1 MLTKNQ
7 IITAEI
13 TDITSEGSGVCR
25 ADGFAVFVPDTAVG
39 DVAEVRIVKVLKS
52 YAYGIIEKLIT
63 PSSDRVTPE
72 CPHYK
77 KCGGCVFMHIS
88 YEAECRIKSQIVSD
102 AFTRIGHLAPAE
114 TLPIFGA
121 EETEGYRNK
130 AQYPYADYKYQD
142 GKVFPEFGFYAPR
155 SHRLV
160 PVTYCDL
167 QPFVF
172 GDILR
177 LCREELGSGELPC
190 ITPYNEENGSG
201 VLRHIYIR
209 QGFHSKEIMVC
220 FITAKDSS
228 QIRTALT
235 TLGNTVIR
243 NFPDVRSVML
253 NVNPLKTNVILGD
266 KTVCLLGNPVIAD
279 TLCGVPV
286 TLSPQSFYQVNT
298 AQAERLFA
306 EAKRLAAPK
315 KDELLLDL
323 YCGAGAIGLSM
334 ADSVDRVIGVEV
346 VPQAIEDAKANAERA
361 GIKNA
366 EFYAGDAGEIAARFA
381 AEGKAPDIIVLDP
394 PRKGCDELTLKAC
407 VDMSPSRIVM
417 ISCNPSTAARD
428 AAYLCGRGFALDV
441 LRPADFFPRTRHVE
455 CVVLMSKFSKDE
467 RN

>member
-1 MLTKNQ
+1 MLEKNQ
-7 IITAEI
+7 VFTAEI
-13 TDITSEGSGVCR
+13 TDITAEGSGVCR
-25 ADGFAVFVPDTAVG
+25 VDGAVVFVPDTACG
-39 DVAEVRIVKVLKS
+39 DVIEGKIVKVLKS
-52 YAYGIIEKLIT
+52 YSFGILQKLIT
-63 PSSDRVTPE
+63 PSPDRITPA

-88 YEAECRIKSQIVSD
+88 YEAECRIKSSIVTE
-102 AFTRIGHLAPAE
+102 AFARIGHLTPKE
-114 TLPIFGA
+114 TLPIFAA

-160 PVTYCDL
+160 PVIYCDL

-177 LCREELGSGELPC
+177 LCREELGSGELCC

-209 QGFHSKEIMVC
+209 QGYHSKEIMVC
-220 FITAKDSS
+220 FVTAKDSPH
-228 QIRTALT
+228 IRTALT

-253 NVNPLKTNVILGD
+253 NVNPLKTNVILGE
-266 KTVCLLGNPVIAD
+266 KTVCLLGNNVISD
-279 TLCGVPV
+279 TLCGIPV
-286 TLSPQSFYQVNT
+286 SLSPQSFYQVNT

-306 EAKRLAAPK
+306 EAKRLAAPQ

-334 ADSVDRVIGVEV
+334 ADSVGRVIGVEV

-361 GIKNA
+361 GINNA
-366 EFYAGDAGEIAARFA
+366 VFYAGDAGEIAERFA
-381 AEGKAPDIIVLDP
+381 SENTKPDIIVVDP
-394 PRKGCDELTLKAC
+394 PRKGCDTKTLDAC
-407 VDMSPSRIVM
+407 IKMSPSRIVM

-428 AAYLCGRGFALDV
+428 AAYLCENGYTLDV
-441 LRPADFFPRTRHVE
+441 LRPADFFPRTKHCESVL
-455 CVVLMSKFSKDE
+455 LMSK
-467 RN
+467 NN